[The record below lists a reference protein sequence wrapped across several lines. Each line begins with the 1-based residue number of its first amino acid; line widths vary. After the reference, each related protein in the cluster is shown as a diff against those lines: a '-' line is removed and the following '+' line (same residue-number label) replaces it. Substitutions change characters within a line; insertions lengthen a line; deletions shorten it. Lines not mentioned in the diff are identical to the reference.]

1 MLFKDSGR
9 PLEAGQLIVPELE
22 GMDTN
27 AGLARIGG
35 NQDLYLNLLRRFLDF
50 QCIPDQINEHLAAG
64 DRLAAER
71 LAHNVKGTSAGLGIG
86 AVQSVAAALERAL
99 RQGEASQSLM
109 EDFQSILW
117 DFLDRLR
124 LALPPE
130 AEASSGSF
138 RTEDVPGVVAEM
150 DGLLGDFDVAALDL
164 FEANRDL
171 FASLFSVAEF
181 GIFEKQLTN
190 FALAEARAT
199 LRERGSL

>member
-1 MLFKDSGR
+1 MRFK
-9 PLEAGQLIVPELE
+9 ELE
-22 GMDTN
+22 GLDTN

-50 QCIPDQINEHLAAG
+50 QCVPGQIAEHLAAG

-71 LAHNVKGTSAGLGIG
+71 LAHNVKGTAAGLGIG

-99 RQGEASQSLM
+99 RQGEASESLM

-117 DFLDRLR
+117 EFLARLR
-124 LALPPE
+124 LALP
-130 AEASSGSF
+130 AQAAASSGSF
-138 RTEDVPGVVAEM
+138 RAEDVPRVVAEM

-171 FASLFSVAEF
+171 FADLFSAAEF

-190 FALAEARAT
+190 FALAEARVT